1 MNIKKKMINTHNPAG
16 KLCYVIIAEV
26 DGVTVKVEAEIFSGE
41 DDPDAEISK
50 ARTEC
55 INKLNAMSK
64 D

>member
-1 MNIKKKMINTHNPAG
+1 MKIKKNMINSHNPAG

-26 DGVTVKVEAEIFSGE
+26 DGIKVKVEAEIFSGG
-41 DDPDAEISK
+41 DDPDAEISR

-55 INKLNAMSK
+55 IDKLNAMSE